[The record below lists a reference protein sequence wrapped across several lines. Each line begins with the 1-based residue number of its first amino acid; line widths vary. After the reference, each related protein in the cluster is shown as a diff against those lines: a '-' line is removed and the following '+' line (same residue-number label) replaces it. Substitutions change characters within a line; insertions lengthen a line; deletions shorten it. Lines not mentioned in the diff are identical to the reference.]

1 VAEANNLLSINFMIA
16 NVGPM
21 LSISLKV
28 SPWPLPIPL
37 KAIIVKACNKQ
48 KITSII
54 LRMNKLN

>member
-1 VAEANNLLSINFMIA
+1 MAEANDLLSINFIIA

-28 SPWPLPIPL
+28 SGWPLPIPL